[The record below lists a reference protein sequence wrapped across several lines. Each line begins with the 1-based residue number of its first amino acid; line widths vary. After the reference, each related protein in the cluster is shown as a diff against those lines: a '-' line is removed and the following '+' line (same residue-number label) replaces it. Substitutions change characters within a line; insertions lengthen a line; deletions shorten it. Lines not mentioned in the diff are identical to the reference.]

1 MERKAGTERRDR
13 KGGKMADTTM
23 QGTAQS
29 GAGGWIFRV
38 LLIAGAAFMVY
49 SWYTPW
55 WGASIAV
62 LPGDDHMLM
71 RPWGIE
77 VIGQVRANANPDLW
91 AMPGIFVPFM
101 WAYFTVCL
109 LALAASLFI
118 KRRLSLGR
126 FKLPLATLLI
136 LLIGL
141 SYVVAVVLAY
151 VIGDWRAGM
160 ADSNFIGESTIRHAM
175 TGNKVKMT
183 GYLKDGYYYALAAG
197 GVLVVL
203 GLIRGLFVR
212 QPKA

>member
-29 GAGGWIFRV
+29 GAGVWIFRV

-91 AMPGIFVPFM
+91 AMPGI
-101 WAYFTVCL
+101 W
-109 LALAASLFI
+109 
-118 KRRLSLGR
+118 
-126 FKLPLATLLI
+126 
-136 LLIGL
+136 
-141 SYVVAVVLAY
+141 
-151 VIGDWRAGM
+151 
-160 ADSNFIGESTIRHAM
+160 
-175 TGNKVKMT
+175 
-183 GYLKDGYYYALAAG
+183 
-197 GVLVVL
+197 
-203 GLIRGLFVR
+203 
-212 QPKA
+212 